1 MPAYYDQKQ
10 KTWYCKFYYTDYTG
24 TRKQKLKRGFQLQRE
39 AKEWE
44 RQFLERQQGAPDMS
58 FQSLYSLYLN
68 DMGRRLRAST
78 LEVKENMIKNHI
90 LPYFGNKPVNNITPA
105 DIRQWQNIM
114 MDKGYS
120 DYYLNRIQV
129 SFSTILN
136 YAVKYFNLPF
146 NPCSR
151 AGCMGCVTRSLNFW
165 TLEQYQKVL
174 QCVTDIRAYT
184 ALQVLFYSGI
194 RCGEMRALTLS
205 DFNFE
210 ECTISI
216 SKTLHHTSNGY
227 QIAPPKTDNGK
238 RVVTVPAAVMDEVK
252 EYCNKIYGLMPADRV
267 FTFSAQ
273 LIKRAMVTASAQADI
288 PVIRIHDLRHSHV
301 SLLIDMGF
309 SPHLIAERIGDTVQM
324 INTTYGH
331 LYSTRHKEVADQLN
345 KLIVSN

>member
-1 MPAYYDQKQ
+1 MPAYYDEKQ

-24 TRKQKLKRGFQLQRE
+24 IRKQKLKRGFQLQRE

-44 RQFLERQQGAPDMS
+44 RQFLERQQGTPDMS
-58 FQSLYSLYLN
+58 FQALYDIYIT
-68 DMGRRLRAST
+68 DMRHRLRAST

-90 LPYFGNKPVNNITPA
+90 LPHFGNKPVNAITPA
-105 DIRQWQNIM
+105 DIRQWQNTM
-114 MDKGYS
+114 MNKGYS
-120 DYYLNRIQV
+120 DYYLNRLQV
-129 SFSTILN
+129 SFSTVLN
-136 YAVKYFNLPF
+136 YAVKYFNLPY

-151 AGCMGCVTRSLNFW
+151 AGRLGCVTRSLNFW

-174 QCVTDIRAYT
+174 HHVTDIRTYT

-194 RCGEMRALTLS
+194 RCGELRALTLS

-210 ECTISI
+210 GCTISI
-216 SKTLHHTSNGY
+216 SKTLHHTADGY
-227 QIAPPKTDNGK
+227 QIAPPKTVNGK
-238 RVVTVPAAVMDEVK
+238 RIVTVPAAVMDEVK
-252 EYCNKIYGLMPADRV
+252 KYCSKIYGLLPDDRV

-273 LIKRAMVTASAQADI
+273 LIKRAMVKASTQADI

-301 SLLIDMGF
+301 SLLIEMGF

-331 LYSTRHKEVADQLN
+331 LYSTRHKEVADRLN
-345 KLIVSN
+345 KLLVSN